1 MSRRTLPATLSL
13 ATLVAAALAV
23 PTHAPAQDPPPT
35 PTPPEA
41 VPVTVPP
48 IEGAATEARGMDD
61 TTMDALEGDSAIDL
75 ADRMRIFKQARK
87 REKEVEALEAALAR
101 KQQRLEAVKR
111 DVEGRYKTLRMLQ
124 EELSAVVDEESR
136 VPPDEAAARKEAEE
150 KAFEDKVRQLSKVF
164 DKMKPAEAAKVIEQM
179 DEKLVV
185 QVLRRLKARQAAKVL
200 GNVKPALAARLSEKM
215 AQVERARKRRRPN

>member
-1 MSRRTLPATLSL
+1 VRRRTLIVALL
-13 ATLVAAALAV
+13 AAAL
-23 PTHAPAQDPPPT
+23 TAPALAQDPPPT
-35 PTPPEA
+35 PTPTPPEA
-41 VPVTVPP
+41 VPLTVPP
-48 IEGAATEARGMDD
+48 VEGAASEARGVDD
-61 TTMDALEGDSAIDL
+61 TTIDALEGDSAIDL
-75 ADRMRIFKQARK
+75 AERMRIFKQARK
-87 REKEVEALEAALAR
+87 REKEVEALEASLAR

-200 GNVKPALAARLSEKM
+200 GNVEPKLAARLSEKM
-215 AQVERARKRRRPN
+215 AQVDRAQKRRRRN

>member
-1 MSRRTLPATLSL
+1 MRRRTLIVALL
-13 ATLVAAALAV
+13 AAAL
-23 PTHAPAQDPPPT
+23 TAPALAKDPPPTPT

-41 VPVTVPP
+41 VPLTVPP
-48 IEGAATEARGMDD
+48 VEGAASEARGVDD
-61 TTMDALEGDSAIDL
+61 TTIDALEGDSAIDL
-75 ADRMRIFKQARK
+75 AERMRIFKQARK
-87 REKEVEALEAALAR
+87 REKEVEALEASLAR

-200 GNVKPALAARLSEKM
+200 GNVEPKLAARLSEKM
-215 AQVERARKRRRPN
+215 AQVDRAQKRRRRN

>member
-1 MSRRTLPATLSL
+1 MRRRTLIVALL
-13 ATLVAAALAV
+13 AAAL
-23 PTHAPAQDPPPT
+23 TAPALAQDPPPT
-35 PTPPEA
+35 PTPTPPEA
-41 VPVTVPP
+41 VPLTVPP
-48 IEGAATEARGMDD
+48 VEGAASEARGVDD
-61 TTMDALEGDSAIDL
+61 TTIDALEGDSAIDL
-75 ADRMRIFKQARK
+75 AERMRIFKQARK
-87 REKEVEALEAALAR
+87 REKEVEALEASLAR

-200 GNVKPALAARLSEKM
+200 GNVEPKLAARLSEKM
-215 AQVERARKRRRPN
+215 AQVDRAQKRRRRN

>member
-1 MSRRTLPATLSL
+1 MRRRTLIVALL
-13 ATLVAAALAV
+13 AAAL
-23 PTHAPAQDPPPT
+23 TAPALAQDPPPT
-35 PTPPEA
+35 PTPTPPEA
-41 VPVTVPP
+41 VPLTVPP
-48 IEGAATEARGMDD
+48 VEGAASEARGVDD
-61 TTMDALEGDSAIDL
+61 TTIDALEGDSAIDL
-75 ADRMRIFKQARK
+75 AERMRILKQARK
-87 REKEVEALEAALAR
+87 REKEVEALEASLAR

-200 GNVKPALAARLSEKM
+200 GNVEPKLAARLSEKM
-215 AQVERARKRRRPN
+215 AQVDRAQKRRRRN

>member
-1 MSRRTLPATLSL
+1 VRRRTLIVALL
-13 ATLVAAALAV
+13 AAAL
-23 PTHAPAQDPPPT
+23 TAPALEQDPPPTPT

-41 VPVTVPP
+41 VPLTVPP
-48 IEGAATEARGMDD
+48 VEGAASEARGVDD
-61 TTMDALEGDSAIDL
+61 TTIDALEGDSAIDL
-75 ADRMRIFKQARK
+75 AERMRIFKQARK
-87 REKEVEALEAALAR
+87 REKEVEALEASLAR

-200 GNVKPALAARLSEKM
+200 GNVEPKLAARLSEKM
-215 AQVERARKRRRPN
+215 AQVDRAQKRRRRN